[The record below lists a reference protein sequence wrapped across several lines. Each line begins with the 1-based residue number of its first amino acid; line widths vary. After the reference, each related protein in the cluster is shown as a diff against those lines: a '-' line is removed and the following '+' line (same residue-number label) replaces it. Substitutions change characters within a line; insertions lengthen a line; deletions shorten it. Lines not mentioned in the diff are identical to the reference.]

1 MTVGG
6 DIASSLGK
14 GTKTIVLTIYNPTQ
28 EEMPLRVTAKF
39 RTSTY
44 AVSIANETLLPG
56 WNTLEITDL
65 SLTAAYSG
73 AIESL
78 GLYFTD
84 LADNYGERTVYL
96 GKLTVYT
103 F

>member
-1 MTVGG
+1 
-6 DIASSLGK
+6 
-14 GTKTIVLTIYNPTQ
+14 
-28 EEMPLRVTAKF
+28 MPLRVTAKF
-39 RTSTY
+39 AGSSY
-44 AVSIANETLLPG
+44 AVSIANETLVPG

-73 AIESL
+73 KIENL

-84 LADNYGERTVYL
+84 LADNYTEKIVYL
-96 GKLTVYT
+96 GKMIVYS